1 MKTSARAD
9 MQLARRVLQAEADAI
24 GALADQLGPSFAEAA
39 ETIFQCTGQV
49 ITTGI
54 GKAGIIGRKL
64 SATFASTGTPSIW
77 IHPVEAL
84 HGDLG
89 RVQRDD
95 VVLVLTHSGETEEVV
110 RLIDH
115 IAARGAR
122 IVAMTGNGES
132 TVARHA
138 DVCLCYG
145 QIREAC
151 PHGLAPTASTTCML
165 ALGDSLALT
174 VMDMR
179 HFSPEDFGVF
189 HPGGSLGRKLMKVEE
204 AMSFHQDQ
212 RLRLI
217 RDDLDLGQALAQA
230 EKVSRRTGAM
240 LLVDAEDRLSGILT
254 DADLR
259 RALLARRQENL
270 LAAPVCEL
278 MTPQPKHIHV
288 GQLASEALAILNQ
301 FRIDELPVVDD
312 DHHPVG
318 VIDVQDLLGIKT
330 FSHVRD

>member
-1 MKTSARAD
+1 
-9 MQLARRVLQAEADAI
+9 
-24 GALADQLGPSFAEAA
+24 
-39 ETIFQCTGQV
+39 
-49 ITTGI
+49 
-54 GKAGIIGRKL
+54 
-64 SATFASTGTPSIW
+64 
-77 IHPVEAL
+77 
-84 HGDLG
+84 
-89 RVQRDD
+89 
-95 VVLVLTHSGETEEVV
+95 
-110 RLIDH
+110 
-115 IAARGAR
+115 
-122 IVAMTGNGES
+122 
-132 TVARHA
+132 
-138 DVCLCYG
+138 
-145 QIREAC
+145 
-151 PHGLAPTASTTCML
+151 
-165 ALGDSLALT
+165 
-174 VMDMR
+174 
-179 HFSPEDFGVF
+179 
-189 HPGGSLGRKLMKVEE
+189 
-204 AMSFHQDQ
+204 MSFHQDQ